1 MQTTTHEN
9 LTNGRTI
16 LVLDAEG
23 RLFEVSARALEG
35 HEVDPSR
42 IQELARMLPRRPDG
56 TVDLPSWIDLSGLE
70 AEVEAQGRATN
81 FAGAVLLALAGCAG
95 PTGSVRFEQ
104 DRDSIQCVAIDMVDE
119 ELAGVSQEDNCVE
132 VFDVELPAGPH
143 RIRVRAEDG
152 LVFDGRIYVKPN
164 ETERIRV
171 DVGTTIPSPNWTPN
185 VPGTPNGQG
194 NDGSPNG
201 GGDVVVENGSVLVNA
216 IDHAGPAPGAV
227 TISTI
232 DSQVVAR
239 GTTGA
244 PIVVP
249 AGVYLATVRL
259 EGTADFAE
267 QTQRVDVGPGHVRA
281 VSSQFPTGILE
292 VRVRSDREPVFAT
305 VFLVRDGQEV
315 GTMGSAVPW
324 KVSAGTYDLRVVTAG
339 DRGQN
344 RLVQDVSLEPGQR
357 LAVNVDL

>member
-9 LTNGRTI
+9 VTDGRAV
-16 LVLDAEG
+16 LVLDAQG
-23 RLFEVSARALEG
+23 RLFEVPLRALQG
-35 HEVDPSR
+35 YQVDPAR
-42 IQELARMLPRRPDG
+42 IEEIARTLPRRPDG
-56 TVDLPSWIDLSGLE
+56 TVDLPPWIDPSGLE

-164 ETERIRV
+164 STERIRV
-171 DVGTTIPSPNWTPN
+171 DVGTTIPAPNWTPN
-185 VPGTPNGQG
+185 VPGTPQG
-194 NDGSPNG
+194 NGSPNG
-201 GGDVVVENGSVLVNA
+201 GGDVTVENGSVLVNA

-232 DSQVVAR
+232 DSEVVAR

-259 EGTADFAE
+259 EGTADIAE
-267 QTQRVDVGPGHVRA
+267 QTQRVDVGPGHVLA

-292 VRVRSDREPVFAT
+292 VRVRQDREPVFAT
-305 VFLVRDGQEV
+305 VFLVRNGQEV

-324 KVSAGTYDLRVVTAG
+324 KVSAGTYDLRVVAAG

-344 RLVQDVSLEPGQR
+344 RQVQDVSLEPGQR